1 MFLLGA
7 LSSLF
12 LLHSSSKRINLNI
25 KLVAKHTKRK
35 SKVRKLFPISITE
48 GKKKSLG
55 SLTSEVV
62 ILAQF

>member
-7 LSSLF
+7 FSSLF

-48 GKKKSLG
+48 GKKR
-55 SLTSEVV
+55 
-62 ILAQF
+62 AQAV